1 MIEMNT
7 PKVVGCLLCG
17 FRTENVLEIETFQ
30 EFGCPNCN
38 KQMKSKGLTPERLE
52 KIKKIL
58 TEQKEKD
65 AQNG

>member
-38 KQMKSKGLTPERLE
+38 QQMKSKSLTPERLE
-52 KIKKIL
+52 KIKKII
-58 TEQKEKD
+58 TENKEK
-65 AQNG
+65 GE

>member
-38 KQMKSKGLTPERLE
+38 QKTKSKSLTPERLE
-52 KIKKIL
+52 KIKKII

-65 AQNG
+65 AKNG